1 MGPLAPASAPNVP
14 HGHAT
19 FRVVLE
25 QLAPSAEWSREQGG
39 HVATPRVP
47 ARPDGARI
55 SERLDRDTRTAL
67 RLRAVAQDDGDELLR
82 LMILAVL
89 AKADRPLDA
98 EELAERVATMLGVR
112 LVPERRH

>member
-1 MGPLAPASAPNVP
+1 MSPTVMRPSELSWSNSPVAPSGPASK
-14 HGHAT
+14 
-19 FRVVLE
+19 
-25 QLAPSAEWSREQGG
+25 GG

-55 SERLDRDTRTAL
+55 SERLDRDDRTAI

-89 AKADRPLDA
+89 AKANRPLDA

-112 LVPERRH
+112 LVPERGH